1 MSSSSNDNNNNNT
14 GNKKVLLCGGG
25 NAIHELTSYI
35 GSRPDCDVSILTT
48 FPGEA
53 DRMRDAIP
61 DEGIRCANDSGGDKI
76 GRPVRVSDRA
86 EDVAPGSDVVILAV
100 PSFAHA
106 LYLRAVAPFVAPGVV
121 IGAMPGEGGFD
132 LCARHVLGSDFV
144 DQSNLFALETLPWA
158 CRIVVSTYD
167 VCVFDV

>member
-1 MSSSSNDNNNNNT
+1 MSSSSNDNDNNT

-25 NAIHELTSYI
+25 NAIHVLTSYI

-48 FPGEA
+48 FQGEA

-167 VCVFDV
+167 VCVFGV